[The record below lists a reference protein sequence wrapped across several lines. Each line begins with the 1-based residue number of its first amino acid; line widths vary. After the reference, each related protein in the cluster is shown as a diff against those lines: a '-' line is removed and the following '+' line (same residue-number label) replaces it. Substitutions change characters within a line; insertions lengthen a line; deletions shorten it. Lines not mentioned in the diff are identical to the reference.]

1 MINNINYDL
10 KYSVECLLGIERAI
24 LSSLISDNNVA
35 KMEVCF
41 KIIEGNDF
49 YYNQHG
55 VIFNTIIK
63 LYQNDK
69 IINEHTVFLENET
82 NINEQYYIDVIATT
96 PLDSILDSIKK
107 IKQYSLERQII
118 TVAAK
123 IKEGE
128 FSKIKDLHN
137 LQENLENIEN
147 KKDLRQID
155 GKFEKLISNFDID
168 IQKIKDK
175 KIEYIFEK
183 FIIKNDITMIVSRP
197 GVGKSLMALA
207 LCNMLLDAKK
217 VKRVFYLDGDN
228 SHITIKSRNIDLVKD
243 KFGNR
248 LNYFIELSD
257 LDLYRIITELKKK
270 DLADFLIIFDS
281 IKNFIIGD
289 RNSHKDVTDM
299 MNILKELRN
308 NGATIIFLH
317 HQNKLNKDFNS
328 AFAGSSAFMEDIS
341 LAYELKRND
350 DKQTYIFHPLKDRN
364 NISNYIAFTYNQ
376 DNTLTEIDL
385 DYALETSEDLEIKEQ
400 IINFIKSKKDKP
412 IYSEILKYI
421 VDSGGYNKDKV
432 NRIIQRGKDKHWRAS
447 RVLREN
453 NKLVFELIDS
463 QDNQDNQDKSIQ
475 GIIK

>member
-10 KYSVECLLGIERAI
+10 KYSIECLLGIERAI
-24 LSSLISDNNVA
+24 LSSLITNNNTDE
-35 KMEVCF
+35 MEVCF

-107 IKQYSLERQII
+107 IKQYSLERQLI

-155 GKFEKLISNFDID
+155 DKFEKLISNFDID

-175 KIEYIFEK
+175 KIEYIYEK

-197 GVGKSLMALA
+197 GIGKSLVSIA
-207 LCNMLLDAKK
+207 LCNMLLDKEK
-217 VKRVFYLDGDN
+217 IKRVIYF
-228 SHITIKSRNIDLVKD
+228 D
-243 KFGNR
+243 K
-248 LNYFIELSD
+248 
-257 LDLYRIITELKKK
+257 
-270 DLADFLIIFDS
+270 A
-281 IKNFIIGD
+281 
-289 RNSHKDVTDM
+289 
-299 MNILKELRN
+299 
-308 NGATIIFLH
+308 
-317 HQNKLNKDFNS
+317 
-328 AFAGSSAFMEDIS
+328 
-341 LAYELKRND
+341 
-350 DKQTYIFHPLKDRN
+350 
-364 NISNYIAFTYNQ
+364 
-376 DNTLTEIDL
+376 
-385 DYALETSEDLEIKEQ
+385 
-400 IINFIKSKKDKP
+400 
-412 IYSEILKYI
+412 
-421 VDSGGYNKDKV
+421 
-432 NRIIQRGKDKHWRAS
+432 
-447 RVLREN
+447 
-453 NKLVFELIDS
+453 
-463 QDNQDNQDKSIQ
+463 
-475 GIIK
+475 